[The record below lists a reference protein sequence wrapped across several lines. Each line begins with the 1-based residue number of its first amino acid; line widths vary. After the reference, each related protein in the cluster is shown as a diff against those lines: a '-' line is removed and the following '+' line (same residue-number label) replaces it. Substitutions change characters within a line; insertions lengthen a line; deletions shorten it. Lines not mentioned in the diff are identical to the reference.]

1 MGNFMSIMI
10 CGERT
15 AVTGSTAMCTAGKTS
30 LLLTAV
36 CCFMGCTK
44 TIEIS
49 HYPEFY
55 TADLRSVAV
64 LPFDNDTLNVRA
76 GQYLTERLAK
86 SLRANGTYKIADPRQ
101 LANRLGAEQLKKLPP
116 SDKQAAA
123 GLIGNLGDTQAFI
136 IGTVTTFTSARYA
149 YTSARYTYR
158 RWWNRGYGYR
168 WYAYDPYLYYPVRY
182 YSHNEGRVRA
192 RASLVIISD
201 GSIVS
206 ETAVSV
212 GKAVFSDGDP
222 PNMTPDECLVKA
234 ARRVVDRLVDRF
246 AVVRRRIKVP
256 LDKALRTADGRDG
269 GKWRLADRFDANSE
283 GIHVVVSLPPE
294 CHKNQFRLEV
304 IETGRTEVLIHR
316 EFVWSN
322 RRKEYELVITP
333 RQLGESPA
341 GRTFV
346 ITLYSDPEPIRSRKI
361 TIK

>member
-1 MGNFMSIMI
+1 MY
-10 CGERT
+10 
-15 AVTGSTAMCTAGKTS
+15 TAGKTS
-30 LLLTAV
+30 LLLTAA

-44 TIEIS
+44 TIEIN

-55 TADLRSVAV
+55 TADLRSVAI

-101 LANRLGAEQLKKLPP
+101 IADRLGAEQLKKLPP
-116 SDKQAAA
+116 SDRQAAA
-123 GLIGNLGDTQAFI
+123 GLIGKLDDMQAFI
-136 IGTVTTFTSARYA
+136 IGTVTTFTSARY
-149 YTSARYTYR
+149 TYR
-158 RWWNRGYGYR
+158 RWRSRGYRYR
-168 WYAYDPYLYYPVRY
+168 RYAYGPYLYYPVSY

-234 ARRVVDRLVDRF
+234 AGRVVDRLIDRF
-246 AVVRRRIKVP
+246 AIVRRRVKVP

-269 GKWRLADRFDANSE
+269 DKWRLADRFDANSK
-283 GIHVVVSLPPE
+283 GIHIVVSLPSE

-304 IETGRTEVLIHR
+304 IETGRTEVLIHK
-316 EFVWSN
+316 EFVWTN
-322 RRKEYELVITP
+322 RQREYELVITP

-341 GRTFV
+341 GRTFA
-346 ITLYSDPEPIRSRKI
+346 ITLYSGLEPIRSRKI